1 MALTIKLPFILE
13 RETSTHYK
21 CEAFQTGCGKI
32 NSVASSA
39 VFHLV
44 TKPTLKIWQ
53 PTTSDRIKALI
64 QTYCTK
70 AQKFHHTSVTM
81 LCPPPTKKITQSAC
95 ISCSAPTANPFRIQ
109 SYNLE
114 GLSADLPVQATNGW
128 AKGLHWC
135 ALCPA
140 LPPVRTVKTGFF
152 VLSDTFF
159 YVRYAA
165 WSHRGVR
172 EENQIQGWRHKL
184 PRSDSG
190 DGQRASGR
198 GLDLDPVRASHGSTA
213 RHGTVGLLAL
223 HETLLTGTQ
232 GRWNGGETGCMYAP
246 THLYLFNDVQW
257 S

>member
-1 MALTIKLPFILE
+1 MQRWLQGRVAEHSSTSTQVFPSSFRWKPGQHLHYGHIWDDIRDFSYSEILQHKMALTIKLPFILE

-53 PTTSDRIKALI
+53 PTTSDHIKALI

-114 GLSADLPVQATNGW
+114 GLSADLPVQATNG
-128 AKGLHWC
+128 
-135 ALCPA
+135 
-140 LPPVRTVKTGFF
+140 
-152 VLSDTFF
+152 
-159 YVRYAA
+159 
-165 WSHRGVR
+165 
-172 EENQIQGWRHKL
+172 
-184 PRSDSG
+184 
-190 DGQRASGR
+190 
-198 GLDLDPVRASHGSTA
+198 
-213 RHGTVGLLAL
+213 
-223 HETLLTGTQ
+223 
-232 GRWNGGETGCMYAP
+232 
-246 THLYLFNDVQW
+246 
-257 S
+257 